1 MKLNRIVLIIA
12 VIVISIWM
20 YNLYRN
26 RCLTIEY
33 YSTVTE
39 GLMEHINDESKDL
52 NSLYV
57 MNTFVQLTDDDQVVQ
72 DAMDFAEM
80 GDRKTLLE
88 LLEKVEKKQNVRNL

>member
-1 MKLNRIVLIIA
+1 MKLNRIVLIISV
-12 VIVISIWM
+12 VIISVWM

-88 LLEKVEKKQNVRNL
+88 LLEKVEKK

>member
-33 YSTVTE
+33 YSTITE

-88 LLEKVEKKQNVRNL
+88 LLEKVEKK

>member
-1 MKLNRIVLIIA
+1 MKLNRIALIIA
-12 VIVISIWM
+12 VIVISMWM

-88 LLEKVEKKQNVRNL
+88 LLKKVEKK

>member
-1 MKLNRIVLIIA
+1 MKLNRIVLIIS
-12 VIVISIWM
+12 VIVISICM

-33 YSTVTE
+33 YSTITE
-39 GLMEHINDESKDL
+39 GLVEHLNDESKDL
-52 NSLYV
+52 NALYV

-88 LLEKVEKKQNVRNL
+88 LLEKVEKK

>member
-20 YNLYRN
+20 YNVYRN

-33 YSTVTE
+33 YSTITE
-39 GLMEHINDESKDL
+39 GLVEHLNDESKDL

-57 MNTFVQLTDDDQVVQ
+57 MNTFVQLTEDDQVVQ

-88 LLEKVEKKQNVRNL
+88 LLEKVEKK

>member
-1 MKLNRIVLIIA
+1 MKLNRIVLIIS
-12 VIVISIWM
+12 VVVISIWM

-39 GLMEHINDESKDL
+39 GLMEHINDESEDL
-52 NSLYV
+52 NTLYV
-57 MNTFVQLTDDDQVVQ
+57 MNTFVQLTEDDQVVQ

-88 LLEKVEKKQNVRNL
+88 LLDKAEKK

>member
-1 MKLNRIVLIIA
+1 MKLNRIVLIIS
-12 VIVISIWM
+12 VIVISMWM

-33 YSTVTE
+33 YSTITE
-39 GLMEHINDESKDL
+39 GLVEHLNDESKDL
-52 NSLYV
+52 NALYV

-80 GDRKTLLE
+80 GDRETLLE
-88 LLEKVEKKQNVRNL
+88 LLEKVEKK

>member
-1 MKLNRIVLIIA
+1 MKLNRIVLIIS
-12 VIVISIWM
+12 VIVISVWM
-20 YNLYRN
+20 YKLYRN

-33 YSTVTE
+33 YSTITE

-88 LLEKVEKKQNVRNL
+88 LLEKVEKK

>member
-26 RCLTIEY
+26 RCLTTEY
-33 YSTVTE
+33 YSTITE
-39 GLMEHINDESKDL
+39 GLMKHINDESKDL
-52 NSLYV
+52 DSLYV
-57 MNTFVQLTDDDQVVQ
+57 MNTFVQLTEDDQVVQ

-88 LLEKVEKKQNVRNL
+88 LLEKVEKK

>member
-1 MKLNRIVLIIA
+1 MKLNRIVLIISI
-12 VIVISIWM
+12 IVISIWM
-20 YNLYRN
+20 FNLYRN

-33 YSTVTE
+33 YSTITE
-39 GLMEHINDESKDL
+39 GLTEHINDESKDL

-88 LLEKVEKKQNVRNL
+88 LLEKVEKK

>member
-1 MKLNRIVLIIA
+1 VLIIA

-33 YSTVTE
+33 YSTITE

-88 LLEKVEKKQNVRNL
+88 LLEKVEKK